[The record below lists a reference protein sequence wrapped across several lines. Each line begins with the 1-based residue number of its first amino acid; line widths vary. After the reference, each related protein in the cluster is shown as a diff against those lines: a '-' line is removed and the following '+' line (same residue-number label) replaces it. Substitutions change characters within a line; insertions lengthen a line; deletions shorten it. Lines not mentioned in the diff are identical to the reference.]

1 MNTRKYSIFHI
12 KFKLFALVH
21 ISYSSI
27 EEFILNIFSN
37 IQLNKKRNECNLK
50 SKEI

>member
-1 MNTRKYSIFHI
+1 MNARKYII
-12 KFKLFALVH
+12 IRIMFKLFAPVH

-37 IQLNKKRNECNLK
+37 IQINKNRN
-50 SKEI
+50 

>member
-1 MNTRKYSIFHI
+1 MNARKYIIFHI
-12 KFKLFALVH
+12 KFKFFAPVH

-37 IQLNKKRNECNLK
+37 IQLNKNRN
-50 SKEI
+50 